1 MDFEFS
7 DEQRQLREV
16 VERYLADQYDFDR
29 YRAIKGSEAGWDAGV
44 WRELGELGVLGIN
57 VPAAHGGLGFGPLE
71 TLAMMGACGSSMLLE
86 PLVGSAVI
94 GTAVLRAF
102 AEDPAAAALLSR
114 MATGHE
120 IAVLAHFESDARFE
134 TQWVTTRA
142 RHAGDKYVLDGHKG
156 VVMHAGAANTLLV
169 SARTAGDPGDAAG
182 VTLFRVPRETPGLV
196 LDSYPT
202 VDGRRAADVYLKG
215 VELPAGN
222 RLGKEGAALPAIDAA
237 LDLGLAALCAEAV
250 GVMQSLVDATVE
262 YVRQRQQFGVPIG
275 RFQALQHRIAD
286 MLIHLEQAR
295 SMSYLAAL
303 RCTDTSV
310 TERHRALSAA
320 KAVIGQAGRFIGQ
333 QAVQLH
339 GGMGMTDELKVSHW
353 FKRLT
358 AADLMFGD
366 SDTHLQRFAA
376 LTV

>member
-1 MDFEFS
+1 
-7 DEQRQLREV
+7 
-16 VERYLADQYDFDR
+16 
-29 YRAIKGSEAGWDAGV
+29 
-44 WRELGELGVLGIN
+44 
-57 VPAAHGGLGFGPLE
+57 
-71 TLAMMGACGSSMLLE
+71 
-86 PLVGSAVI
+86 
-94 GTAVLRAF
+94 
-102 AEDPAAAALLSR
+102 
-114 MATGHE
+114 
-120 IAVLAHFESDARFE
+120 
-134 TQWVTTRA
+134 
-142 RHAGDKYVLDGHKG
+142 
-156 VVMHAGAANTLLV
+156 
-169 SARTAGDPGDAAG
+169 
-182 VTLFRVPRETPGLV
+182 VPRETPGLV
-196 LDSYPT
+196 LDAYPT

-215 VELPAGN
+215 VELPAAH
-222 RLGKEGAALPAIDAA
+222 RLGKEGAAFAAIEAG

-250 GVMQSLVDATVE
+250 GVMQALVDATVE

-303 RCTDTSV
+303 RCTDTNV
-310 TERHRALSAA
+310 TERRRALSAA

-333 QAVQLH
+333 QAIQLH

-376 LTV
+376 LTG